1 MEVSD
6 SCPVSPPG
14 LFYRGGCA
22 PSLEAFHGG
31 RTCPGEGEGHV
42 GALAGRCLA
51 WACGACKRRP
61 SAADRRQ
68 AATARER
75 RRLEKVNRAFEALRR
90 CTAVTAVTAVAT
102 TAGSSQRLPKVE
114 ILRNAIHYI
123 HSLQEL
129 LRDQVERY
137 YGSEPGSPTSNCS
150 DDMIDCNSPVWSEV
164 SHENVYNHDIYNA
177 GSGDRAVAVSSLDSL
192 SSIVD
197 RLSSEEASCLS
208 TATLSPCS
216 ADSQPETS
224 GASDTC
230 TGPVYHVL

>member
-14 LFYRGGCA
+14 LFYRGGRA
-22 PSLEAFHGG
+22 SPPQAFPGAG
-31 RTCPGEGEGHV
+31 PCPGEGDGHV
-42 GALAGRCLA
+42 RVAAGCCLA

-61 SAADRRQ
+61 SAADRRR

-90 CTAVTAVTAVAT
+90 CTSVTAAA
-102 TAGSSQRLPKVE
+102 AAGGSSQRLPKVE

-123 HSLQEL
+123 QSLQEL

-137 YGSEPGSPTSNCS
+137 YGSEPGSPASNCS
-150 DDMIDCNSPVWSEV
+150 DDMIDCSSPVWSEV
-164 SHENVYNHDIYNA
+164 SHENMYNHDIYNA
-177 GSGDRAVAVSSLDSL
+177 SSRDRALAVSSLDSL

-197 RLSSEEASCLS
+197 RLSSEEASCLNM
-208 TATLSPCS
+208 ATFSPCS
-216 ADSQPETS
+216 TNSQPETS
-224 GASDTC
+224 GTSDTC
-230 TGPVYHVL
+230 TGLVYHVL